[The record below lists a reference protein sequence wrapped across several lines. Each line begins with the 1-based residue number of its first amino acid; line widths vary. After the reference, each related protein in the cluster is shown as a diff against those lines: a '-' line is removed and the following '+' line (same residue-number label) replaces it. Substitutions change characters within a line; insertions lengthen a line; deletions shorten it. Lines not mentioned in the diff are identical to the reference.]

1 MDISRMDERLLLTEA
16 LRYSGVP
23 RPDERQLEKM
33 AVLLQRV
40 RYRVRPASVWKCFD
54 AVPAGEDVLLV
65 QPGILLPGHTA
76 GTMLK
81 GCDRAAVMV
90 CTLGASYDA
99 LLREYEARDMAEA
112 LLLNGLGSALV

>member
-23 RPDERQLEKM
+23 RTDERQLEKM

-76 GTMLK
+76 GTML
-81 GCDRAAVMV
+81 
-90 CTLGASYDA
+90 
-99 LLREYEARDMAEA
+99 
-112 LLLNGLGSALV
+112 